1 MTGSDEIA
9 KIDNLR
15 VQIEWRN
22 LLLLVLVCLTAIHT
36 TRGDDEKQIKLEDIE
51 RDTLLHEER
60 GNDVNGPKE
69 LAPQPTQH
77 IQLSYSNNPQDVFVT
92 PTPGRYAVKSHSIA
106 DLRQQVYHLPKV
118 HEADQTYTVPAKQS
132 LIKPIIGGSA
142 PIHPS
147 MIPQPQYI
155 YIPSP
160 PQAHHPYISQA
171 PAYVMVPV
179 VHQEQP
185 PVHPSAPTP
194 TIYTYSQP
202 QPTNSPHT
210 LHHHHQQQPSF
221 HAVKSLEY
229 TVPSAPVAPLHTNVD
244 YKNIPTLVPKD
255 ALPSITT
262 TSFRQYYSPGLE
274 YHYTEIVPPTKLQPV
289 QPSPSYAYHHAPTHN
304 YQTSYVSQPAPIQ
317 YYQSAPTY
325 KHQPQ
330 QALFEPYHSA
340 PVTYAKPQISYKNYY
355 PSAPS
360 LPQQLFTPANYPS
373 SSSASSS
380 HYPYPSSQVYN
391 TIAYSVPYT
400 QYDHSK
406 RSTKSTATASVNVKA
421 PKSS

>member
-1 MTGSDEIA
+1 M
-9 KIDNLR
+9 
-15 VQIEWRN
+15 RN
-22 LLLLVLVCLTAIHT
+22 LLLIALVCFTAIHST
-36 TRGDDEKQIKLEDIE
+36 SADDEKQIKLEDIE
-51 RDTLLHEER
+51 RDTLLHETDQR
-60 GNDVNGPKE
+60 SDVNVPKE

-92 PTPGRYAVKSHSIA
+92 PTPGRYAVKAHSIA

-118 HEADQTYTVPAKQS
+118 HEADQTYTVPAKQT
-132 LIKPIIGGSA
+132 LLKPIIGGGA
-142 PIHPS
+142 PLHPT

-179 VHQEQP
+179 MHQAPVQP
-185 PVHPSAPTP
+185 PVPTP

-202 QPTNSPHT
+202 QPSNAPPTFHN
-210 LHHHHQQQPSF
+210 LHQHQQHQPTF
-221 HAVKSLEY
+221 HAVKSVN
-229 TVPSAPVAPLHTNVD
+229 TVPSAPVAPLHTAVD

-274 YHYTEIVPPTKLQPV
+274 YHYTEIVPSTKLQSA
-289 QPSPSYAYHHAPTHN
+289 SPSYAYHHAPTHN
-304 YQTSYVSQPAPIQ
+304 YHTNYVSQPAPIQ
-317 YYQSAPTY
+317 YYQNAPTY
-325 KHQPQ
+325 KHQPS
-330 QALFEPYHSA
+330 QALFEPYHSGPA

-373 SSSASSS
+373 SSSSS

-391 TIAYSVPYT
+391 TIAYSVPYQ